1 MKRSFSRHR
10 GWSALFACGLC
21 SITARAEPPPSPPL
35 QARAE
40 EAPSEPALSE
50 PAPQVTEVRG
60 VRTEP
65 APARGVGDF
74 RLRRE
79 LLTASPRQQ
88 TSELLSAAPGFFV
101 DHEDGEGFGNDV
113 YLRGFDLEH
122 GSGIEMRVNSV
133 PLNVPTHIQ
142 GQGYADPNLLIPE
155 VVSQIRVLEGP
166 YDPRQG
172 DAAIVG
178 SAAFELGVPER
189 GGLVRAG
196 YGSFNQKRLV
206 AIFAPEGQKSETFAA
221 ASFRD
226 TDGFGQNRAARA
238 GTLNAQYGVD
248 WGEHDHL
255 RLLAIGRTAS
265 ATLPG
270 VVRQDDVATGRV
282 GFYDSYP
289 YYTENQSVRADALLL
304 SAELRHSSASGAVYS
319 VAPFLIWTK
328 FRARQNYTGTLQS
341 ARSDPTQFGLGD
353 LFETRNR
360 ELAAGL
366 NAYARPASRQLG
378 SSARLNVEPGVY
390 LRLGRTQQSKSLLV
404 PDSTSVWDRRLAAE
418 LGTLDAGAYL
428 DFELVFWRRLHVSGG
443 PRVDLLRVSIDDR
456 LANGT
461 SAATNAD
468 GAKRTAT
475 GVSIGPRLSA
485 EYRLARS
492 LSFVGSYGEGYRSL
506 DAAHLRQGATPY
518 SKVRSVEVGLRA
530 QLPGERFTSTLAVFQ
545 TRVGNE
551 LVFVAN
557 NGGLESENASLRQG
571 VVASIVTKPVRWLL
585 ASASLSIND
594 ARFSTRVAGIS
605 HHVPSVPP
613 LLFRSDVSVRGPLG
627 RLGQQPL
634 HGRVG
639 VGYTFASPSHLSDT
653 VRGPTTN
660 ALNVGGEVRSRSVA
674 VGVDVYNA
682 LGLRLADSSD
692 VYVSNW
698 SLEPGQQAASRAVHS
713 VAAPPTSVLGSITL
727 YF

>member
-1 MKRSFSRHR
+1 MKRSLGRPA
-10 GWSALFACGLC
+10 GWLALSGCALSSAA
-21 SITARAEPPPSPPL
+21 ARAEPPP
-35 QARAE
+35 
-40 EAPSEPALSE
+40 E
-50 PAPQVTEVRG
+50 PAPQVIEVRG
-60 VRTEP
+60 VPE
-65 APARGVGDF
+65 PARGVGDF

-88 TSELLSAAPGFFV
+88 TAELLSAAPGFFV

-122 GSGIEMRVNSV
+122 GSGIEMRVGSV
-133 PLNVPTHIQ
+133 PLNIPTHIQ

-178 SAAFELGVPER
+178 SATFDLGVPER
-189 GGLVRAG
+189 GGLVRG
-196 YGSFNQKRLV
+196 SYGSFNQKRLV
-206 AIFAPEGQKSETFAA
+206 GILAPQNASRETFVA

-226 TDGFGQNRAARA
+226 TDGFGQNRGARA

-248 WGEHDHL
+248 LGEHDHL
-255 RLLAIGRTAS
+255 RLLAVGRAAS
-265 ATLPG
+265 AALPG
-270 VVRQDDVATGRV
+270 VVRQDDVAAGRV

-289 YYTENQSVRADALLL
+289 YYAENQSVRADALLFGG
-304 SAELRHSSASGAVYS
+304 ELRHVGASGGLVS

-341 ARSDPTQFGLGD
+341 ARSDPSRFGLGD
-353 LFETRNR
+353 LFETKNR
-360 ELAAGL
+360 ELAGGL
-366 NAYARPASRQLG
+366 TAYARPATQRLG
-378 SSARLNVEPGVY
+378 ASSELSVEPGVY
-390 LRLGRTQQSKSLLV
+390 LRFGRTEQSKNLLE
-404 PDSTSVWDRRLAAE
+404 PASTAIWDRRLSAE

-428 DFELVFWRRLHVSGG
+428 DFELLFWKRLQISGG
-443 PRVDLLRVSIDDR
+443 PRVDLLRVTIDDQ

-468 GAKRTAT
+468 GPRRTAA
-475 GVSIGPRLSA
+475 GVSLGPRLSA
-485 EYRLARS
+485 EYRLASS

-506 DAAHLRQGATPY
+506 DAAHLAQGATPY

-530 QLPGERFTSTLAVFQ
+530 QLPHERFSSTLAVFQ

-551 LVFVAN
+551 LVFVADS
-557 NGGLESENASLRQG
+557 GGLETENASVRRG
-571 VVASIVTKPVRWLL
+571 VVASVLTKPARWLL

-594 ARFSTRVAGIS
+594 ARFATRVAGVS

-627 RLGQQPL
+627 RLWQQPL
-634 HGRVG
+634 QGRLG
-639 VGYTFASPSHLSDT
+639 VGYTFASGQHLSDD

-660 ALNVGGEVRSRSVA
+660 ALNLGGEVRSRFVA

-692 VYVSNW
+692 VFVSNW
-698 SLEPGQQAASRAVHS
+698 SLQPGQQAASRGVHS
-713 VAAPPTSVLGSITL
+713 VAAPPTTLIGSVTV